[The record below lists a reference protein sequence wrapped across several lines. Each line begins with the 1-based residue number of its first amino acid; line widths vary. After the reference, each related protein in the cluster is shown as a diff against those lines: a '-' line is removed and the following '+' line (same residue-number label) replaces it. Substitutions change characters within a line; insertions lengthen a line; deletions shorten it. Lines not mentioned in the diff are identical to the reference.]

1 MGVGQVISRR
11 TTKALALLAAGL
23 AAGAALEA
31 IHKTSPPVGPTLS
44 SEVSAA
50 ADSLP
55 VVTVVEPERRAG
67 VQTITLP
74 ASVEAIE
81 RATLYAK
88 VSGYLQWI
96 RVDKGDRVRRGEVV
110 AQLEV
115 PEVEKEY
122 QSAQAAVAE
131 SQAEYE
137 RAQTDAK
144 LNQLTYERTKG
155 VRDSEPTVV
164 SPQEV
169 DVARAASE
177 TAAGNV
183 QLAKARLDKAR
194 ADLGKLQVLAE
205 FAKVTAPF
213 DGVVTERF
221 VDSGALIQ
229 AGANSSGTPV
239 ISVARIDQVRA
250 YISVPE
256 VNLAQISR
264 GIKAQVRLDA
274 LPGVQISGKV
284 TRFADAVDPQSR
296 TMKTEIDLANPDHRI
311 LPGMFG
317 TVTLE
322 LSTDP
327 HAVFLPD
334 QSIRQD
340 STGNKYVLAVE
351 NGYVRKETIQTG
363 QDDGTVTQVF
373 GVRGEQAVVLSGAD
387 NLREGSRV
395 KAVKESMQGDSHGG
409 R

>member
-1 MGVGQVISRR
+1 MRIVQVVSRR
-11 TTKALALLAAGL
+11 PGKTFAVTSAGITVFAVLLVV
-23 AAGAALEA
+23 
-31 IHKTSPPVGPTLS
+31 HKFATPASLTVS
-44 SEVSAA
+44 SHVSAA

-55 VVTVVEPERRAG
+55 VVTVVEPQRRPS

-81 RATLYAK
+81 KATLYAK

-96 RVDKGDRVRRGEVV
+96 RVDKGDRVRKGEIL

-131 SQAEYE
+131 SQAEYD
-137 RAQTDAK
+137 RAEAEASLK
-144 LNQLTYERTKG
+144 HLTYDRTKG
-155 VRDSEPTVV
+155 VRDSEPDVV

-183 QLAKARLDKAR
+183 RLAKARLDKAR

-213 DGVVTERF
+213 AGVVTERF
-221 VDSGALIQ
+221 VDPGALIQ
-229 AGANSSGTPV
+229 AGANSSGSPV
-239 ISVARIDQVRA
+239 VSVARIAQVRV

-256 VNLAQISR
+256 VNVAQINR
-264 GIKAQVRLDA
+264 GAAARVRLDA
-274 LPGVQISGKV
+274 LPGRQLTAKV
-284 TRFADAVDPQSR
+284 TRFAGAVDPQSR
-296 TMKTEIDLANPDHRI
+296 TMKTEIDLPNPNHKI

-317 TVTLE
+317 TVCIE

-334 QSIRQD
+334 RSIRQD
-340 STGNKYVLAVE
+340 SAGNKYVFAVE
-351 NGYVRKETIQTG
+351 DGHLRKVPIQTG
-363 QDDGTVTQVF
+363 QDDGTITQVF
-373 GVRGEQAVVLSGAD
+373 GLRDERTIVISGAE
-387 NLREGSRV
+387 NLPEGSRV
-395 KAVKESMQGDSHGG
+395 RAVKDPMQTDSGG
-409 R
+409 TR

>member
-1 MGVGQVISRR
+1 MGVGQILYRR
-11 TTKALALLAAGL
+11 PGKVFGLIVAGVMGLAGL
-23 AAGAALEA
+23 QTVYRALVPARLA
-31 IHKTSPPVGPTLS
+31 IPTR
-44 SEVSAA
+44 VSAA
-50 ADSLP
+50 AESLP
-55 VVTVVEPERRAG
+55 VVTVVEPERRLS

-81 RATLYAK
+81 KATLYAK
-88 VSGYLQWI
+88 VSGYVQWI
-96 RVDKGDRVRRGEVV
+96 RVDKGDRAKKGEVL

-122 QSAQAAVAE
+122 QSAEAAVAE

-137 RAQTDAK
+137 RAQTDANLK
-144 LNQLTYERTKG
+144 QVTYQRTQG

-164 SPQEV
+164 SLQEV

-177 TAAGNV
+177 TAAGNTR
-183 QLAKARLDKAR
+183 LAKARLDKAH
-194 ADLGKLQVLAE
+194 AELGKLQVLTE

-221 VDSGALIQ
+221 VDPGALIQ
-229 AGANSSGTPV
+229 AGVNSSGSPV
-239 ISVARIDQVRA
+239 VAVARIDQVRV

-256 VNLAQISR
+256 VDVSQVAR
-264 GIKAQVRLDA
+264 GIAANVRLDA
-274 LPGVQISGKV
+274 LPGMQLTEKV
-284 TRFADAVDPQSR
+284 KRFADAIDPQSR
-296 TMKTEIDLANPDHRI
+296 TMKTEIDLPNPNHRI

-340 STGNKYVLAVE
+340 SAGKKYVFAVE
-351 NGYVRKETIQTG
+351 NGNVRKIAIQTG

-373 GVRGEQAVVLSGAD
+373 GLGGEQAIVLSGAE

-395 KAVKESMQGDSHGG
+395 NAMKESMQVDSRGG
-409 R
+409 H